1 MPNSYYLVAADMVEL
16 ARACAPTEGAAYDLF
31 QVRWNNAETQA
42 IVQAAWE
49 VEPPGQFLGLYV
61 NGHAEAAV
69 YAELAKPEWQV
80 I

>member
-1 MPNSYYLVAADMVEL
+1 MANSYYLVTTAQVDE

-31 QVRWNNAETQA
+31 QVRWNNNETEA

-49 VEPPGQFLGLYV
+49 AEPPGQFLGLYV
-61 NGHAEAAV
+61 DGHAEAAV

-80 I
+80 V